1 MVFIGLINA
10 RERFPNIFSE
20 CIPYIIIIFKI
31 HENLHIKLSQSI
43 LCQHIN
49 IKHKYKEQFLKYM
62 KKFNSTPHGNI
73 IWNGKQ
79 INEIQ
84 FN

>member
-1 MVFIGLINA
+1 M
-10 RERFPNIFSE
+10 FSE
-20 CIPYIIIIFKI
+20 SIPYIIIIFKI
-31 HENLHIKLSQSI
+31 DENLHIKLSQSQSI

-73 IWNGKQ
+73 IWSGKQ
-79 INEIQ
+79 IDEIQ